1 MAAASKHES
10 DIALWIEKV
19 IDSCTTPLQE
29 MTARNL
35 IRQFEEK
42 LSREESPSYWYYSRI
57 LNDKLDFLYYDRLNK
72 LK

>member
-1 MAAASKHES
+1 MAATSKHDG

-29 MTARNL
+29 MTARKL
-35 IRQFEEK
+35 IRQFENK

-57 LNDKLDFLYYDRLNK
+57 LNDRLDFLYYDRVNK
-72 LK
+72 SK

>member
-1 MAAASKHES
+1 MAATSKHDE

-19 IDSCTTPLQE
+19 IDSCTSPLQE
-29 MTARNL
+29 ITARNL

-42 LSREESPSYWYYSRI
+42 LIREESPSYWYYSRI

-72 LK
+72 SK